1 VKRTKSGVDERKYFF
16 FGSDSFLRRRFE
28 MRKML
33 LVMAVAVFSSAAYA
47 EVRLP
52 KIFSSEMVLQRGM
65 KIPVWGWGQG
75 GEKVTVK
82 LGDKSAQVVTGS
94 DGKWKIELPVF
105 EAGGPYDMTVTGK
118 NTVTFKNV
126 LVGDVWLCSG
136 QSNMTVLVSEAKNGK
151 QEIAAAN
158 YPKIRLFQA
167 TYDMDHLANRPKP
180 DLSDKGY
187 CWSGCTPKTIST
199 YSAIAYFFGRDL
211 YKAIDVP
218 IGLIH
223 VSWGA
228 TCIDTWTPREVLM
241 KDALGQKEFMEW
253 DTAWDAY
260 RKDKTK
266 KNPNQANNPN
276 EFCVVS
282 NQPAGLFNGAIH
294 PLIPYAIRGVIW
306 YQGEGNTPEPN
317 RYLKLFPA
325 MIQGWRK
332 AWGQG
337 NFPFLYVQLA
347 NYDKR
352 LPEPSGSDW
361 AELRESQM
369 LAQKTLNTA
378 MITAIDIGEEANIHP
393 INKQEVGRR
402 LALAAQALVYG
413 KKVVYSGP
421 VYQSM
426 KIDKGTV
433 RLRFKQVNGG
443 LVVNGPE
450 LKGFAIAGDDKK
462 FVWAKAKIEG
472 DSVVVWNDAV
482 KKPVAVR
489 YAWAKNPEC
498 NLYNKEGLPAFP
510 FRTDKWPGIAGR

>member
-1 VKRTKSGVDERKYFF
+1 MG
-16 FGSDSFLRRRFE
+16 
-28 MRKML
+28 
-33 LVMAVAVFSSAAYA
+33 
-47 EVRLP
+47 
-52 KIFSSEMVLQRGM
+52 
-65 KIPVWGWGQG
+65 
-75 GEKVTVK
+75 
-82 LGDKSAQVVTGS
+82 
-94 DGKWKIELPVF
+94 
-105 EAGGPYDMTVTGK
+105 
-118 NTVTFKNV
+118 
-126 LVGDVWLCSG
+126 
-136 QSNMTVLVSEAKNGK
+136 
-151 QEIAAAN
+151 
-158 YPKIRLFQA
+158 
-167 TYDMDHLANRPKP
+167 HLANRPKE
-180 DLSDKGY
+180 DLSENGY
-187 CWSGCTPKTIST
+187 RWNICTPQTIST
-199 YSAIAYFFGRDL
+199 YSAIGYYFGRDL
-211 YKAIDVP
+211 QKAIDVP

-228 TCIDTWTPREVLM
+228 TCIDTWSPREVLRN
-241 KDALGQKEFMEW
+241 DALGQKELKEW
-253 DTAWDAY
+253 DTAWNAY

-266 KNPNQANNPN
+266 KNPNQANNSN

-294 PLIPYAIRGVIW
+294 PLIPYAIKGVIW

-337 NFPFLYVQLA
+337 NFPFIYVQLA

-352 LPEPSGSDW
+352 LPEPSQSDW

-369 LAQKTLNTA
+369 LAQKTPNTA

-402 LALAAQALVYG
+402 LALAAQAMVYG

-426 KIDKGTV
+426 RIENGKIH
-433 RLRFKQVNGG
+433 LRFKQINGG
-443 LVVNGPE
+443 LMVKGPE
-450 LKGFAIAGDDKK
+450 LKGFAIAGDDKT
-462 FVWAKAKIEG
+462 FVWASARIEG

-510 FRTDKWPGIAGR
+510 FRTDKWPGITGR